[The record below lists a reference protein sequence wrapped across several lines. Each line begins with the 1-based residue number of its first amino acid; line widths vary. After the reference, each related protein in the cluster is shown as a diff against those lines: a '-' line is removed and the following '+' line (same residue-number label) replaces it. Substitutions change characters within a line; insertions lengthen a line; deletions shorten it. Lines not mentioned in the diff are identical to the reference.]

1 MKSINRYLALLAAPL
16 MVAQTPAP
24 AQPNGIALK
33 NWALLKPAAAGAG
46 TTSATG
52 LTFIAITPCRLVDTR
67 AGASG
72 SGNTGPFGP
81 PSLEGAVTRVI
92 PVPQSNCGVPA
103 AAAYSLNFVSI
114 SPQGQAVAYLAA
126 WPDNIAWPGTV
137 ILNAP
142 LGGIVD
148 NSAIVPAGPDGGIE
162 VEATNN
168 ADLVIDMNGYYV
180 PVGAGPQGPAGSEG
194 PQGPQGPQGLQG
206 AAGPAGPAGS
216 TGAQGLA
223 GAIGPSGSPGA
234 AGSIGPGG
242 PIGPTGLTG
251 ALGPSGSPG
260 TAGAIGPGGPIG
272 PTGLTG
278 AIGPAGTTGPAGAPG
293 AGIVFAANI
302 INSATDGSFFFSPN
316 ASGDA
321 TVGGDWITFAQ
332 VAVPMP
338 VGCAFDSLYVT
349 ASAVGIGLGEGGVIT
364 VTLYKN
370 TVATALTVTTTSVV
384 PAVNSITGQSVAV
397 AAGDLIALEAS
408 GPGTSS
414 GSDTIA
420 ASLHCH

>member
-1 MKSINRYLALLAAPL
+1 MSGSALDAEVRKRMKSIAWYPALLLAPL
-16 MVAQTPAP
+16 MVAQTSAPAP
-24 AQPNGIALK
+24 PNGIPLK
-33 NWALLKPAAAGAG
+33 NWSLLKPAAANAG
-46 TTSATG
+46 TTSAPG

-114 SPQGQAVAYLAA
+114 SPQGQAVAYIAA

-148 NSAIVPAGPDGGIE
+148 NSAIVPAGPDGGIQ
-162 VEATNN
+162 VESTNN

-180 PVGAGPQGPAGSEG
+180 PVGAGPQGPAGLEG
-194 PQGPQGPQGLQG
+194 PQGPQGV
-206 AAGPAGPAGS
+206 AGPAGAPGSAGPTGS
-216 TGAQGLA
+216 MGAQGLA
-223 GAIGPSGSPGA
+223 GATGPSGSPGA
-234 AGSIGPGG
+234 AGAVGPAG
-242 PIGPTGLTG
+242 PIGPV
-251 ALGPSGSPG
+251 GPAGGVGSV
-260 TAGAIGPGGPIG
+260 G
-272 PTGLTG
+272 PTG
-278 AIGPAGTTGPAGAPG
+278 AAGAPG

-321 TVGGDWITFAQ
+321 TVGGEWITFAQ
-332 VAVPMP
+332 NAIPMP
-338 VGCAFDSLYVT
+338 VACTFDSLYVIP
-349 ASAVGIGLGEGGVIT
+349 SAVGMGLGEGDVIV

-370 TVATALTVTTTSVV
+370 AVATPLAVTTTSAS
-384 PAVNSITGQSVAV
+384 PAVGSLTGQSVAV
-397 AAGDLIALEAS
+397 AAGDLIALQAS

-414 GSDTIA
+414 GSDSIA